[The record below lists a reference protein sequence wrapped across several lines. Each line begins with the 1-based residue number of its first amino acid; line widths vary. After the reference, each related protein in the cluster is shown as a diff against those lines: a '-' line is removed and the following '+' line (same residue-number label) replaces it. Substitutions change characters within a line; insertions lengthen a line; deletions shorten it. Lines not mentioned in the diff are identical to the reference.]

1 MVFVFNSSWYQS
13 ITIGAITWQSCDS
26 LFVMVFIASQPTQR
40 GHMFAGVSY
49 CVDYHSQGL
58 LLCNLAISTL
68 YVFSES
74 KFIPSNIRTAYFN
87 IMEGFFQMIVYLI
100 KSLWSAIGSVDFYL
114 NLSSL
119 HARLSSYSKARTYKK
134 KREKDRRYIEKLF
147 RKN

>member
-58 LLCNLAISTL
+58 L
-68 YVFSES
+68 
-74 KFIPSNIRTAYFN
+74 
-87 IMEGFFQMIVYLI
+87 M
-100 KSLWSAIGSVDFYL
+100 
-114 NLSSL
+114 
-119 HARLSSYSKARTYKK
+119 
-134 KREKDRRYIEKLF
+134 
-147 RKN
+147 